1 MKRKGF
7 LLFWALC
14 GLSAAGVLIAG
25 MAFSLHTALEWEGKR
40 EMALDEALL
49 AQDRMEQAKYYLRFG
64 KGAMPSS
71 ERVTRNGR
79 VYQVDIRRQA
89 EEIQGVPMVRVR
101 CRAAGRGSEAFGN
114 RAFCHG
120 FHGGKNQEQPAPHG
134 KGGEWGQ
141 L

>member
-64 KGAMPSS
+64 KGTMPSS

-89 EEIQGVPMVRVR
+89 EEIQGVPMVRIR
-101 CRAAGRGSEAFGN
+101 CRAAGRGSE
-114 RAFCHG
+114 G
-120 FHGGKNQEQPAPHG
+120 FVLETLVEDRG
-134 KGGEWGQ
+134 
-141 L
+141 